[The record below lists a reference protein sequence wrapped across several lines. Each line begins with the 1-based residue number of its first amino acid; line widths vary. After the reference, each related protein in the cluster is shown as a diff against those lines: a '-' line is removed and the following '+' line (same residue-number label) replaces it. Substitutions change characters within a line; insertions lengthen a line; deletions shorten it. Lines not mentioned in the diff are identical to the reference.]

1 VATLTAQGVRY
12 AQLEHLSRTATI
24 GTVAL
29 NLVLGL
35 VIVALK
41 AIVVH

>member
-1 VATLTAQGVRY
+1 VRY

-24 GTVAL
+24 VNVGL
-29 NLVLGL
+29 NLAFGL

-41 AIVVH
+41 AVVAH